1 MDAARINARL
11 DPELARKLEA
21 VQQATGQTTTEVLRA
36 AIARAYEEHVR
47 DEGANVVRDAFA
59 RTGFVGCAEGPADL
73 AEGAKRYL
81 TEGLAA
87 KSGAPRRRKKK

>member
-1 MDAARINARL
+1 MESARINARL
-11 DPELARKLEA
+11 DEEHARKLEA
-21 VQQATGQTTTEVLRA
+21 LRRVTGQTTTEVLRA

-47 DEGANVVRDAFA
+47 DEGASGVRDAFA
-59 RTGFVGCAEGPADL
+59 RAGFVGCAEGPADL

-81 TEGLAA
+81 SEGLAA